1 MPMPRAAQQ
10 NLSCAAASPSGGHR
24 VGGNVRSLGLE
35 TQLLRKS
42 SPLGASQQRK
52 SEVTACSSLPG
63 LSLQRTILDF

>member
-1 MPMPRAAQQ
+1 MLMPRAAQE
-10 NLSCAAASPSGGHR
+10 NLSCAAVSPSGGHH
-24 VGGNVRSLGLE
+24 VRGE
-35 TQLLRKS
+35 RQLAGFRNSASGKS